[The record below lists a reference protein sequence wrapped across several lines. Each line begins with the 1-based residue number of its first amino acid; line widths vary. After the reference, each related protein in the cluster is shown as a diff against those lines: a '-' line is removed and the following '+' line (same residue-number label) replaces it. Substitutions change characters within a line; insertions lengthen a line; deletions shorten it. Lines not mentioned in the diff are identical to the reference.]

1 MTTTLPPPPDGRPLL
16 DKAQDTLVIDPVK
29 MNIVN
34 RIAAGTVL
42 GGDFQFKGGLLL
54 QGTLHGLGEI
64 AGRLVVWHDAR
75 LVGRFRVLGDVYL
88 LGQIGDPTES
98 DDEVDEQ
105 TEVECQGTVY
115 VASSGVSTG
124 TLIAAK
130 LRMYDGAIL
139 QGPFRTLRNAQSLPV
154 LNAG

>member
-1 MTTTLPPPPDGRPLL
+1 ML
-16 DKAQDTLVIDPVK
+16 DKSQDTLVIDPVK

-34 RIAAGTVL
+34 RIAADTVL
-42 GGDFQFKGGLLL
+42 AGDFLFKGGVLL
-54 QGTLHGLGEI
+54 QGTLQGVGEI

-75 LVGRFRVLGDVYL
+75 LIGRFRILGDLYL
-88 LGQIGDPTES
+88 LGQLGEATETE
-98 DDEVDEQ
+98 DEVDEH
-105 TEVECQGTVY
+105 TEVECQGTAY

-130 LRMYDGAIL
+130 LRMYDGAVL

-154 LNAG
+154 LHGDA

>member
-1 MTTTLPPPPDGRPLL
+1 MRTPDGRPLL
-16 DKAQDTLVIDPVK
+16 DKTQDTLVIDPVK

-42 GGDFQFKGGLLL
+42 GGDFHFKGGLLL

-75 LVGRFRVLGDVYL
+75 LVGRFRVLGDLYL
-88 LGQIGDPTES
+88 LGQLGDATAS
-98 DDEVDEQ
+98 DDVDEH
-105 TEVECQGTVY
+105 TEVECQGTAY

-154 LNAG
+154 LQTG

>member
-1 MTTTLPPPPDGRPLL
+1 MPI
-16 DKAQDTLVIDPVK
+16 DKPQDTLVIDPVK

-34 RIAAGTVL
+34 RIAADTVL
-42 GGDFQFKGGLLL
+42 AGDFLFKGGLLL
-54 QGTLHGLGEI
+54 QGTLQGVGEI

-75 LVGRFRVLGDVYL
+75 LIGRFRILGDLYL
-88 LGQIGDPTES
+88 LGQLGEATETE
-98 DDEVDEQ
+98 DEVDDQ
-105 TEVECQGTVY
+105 TEIECQGTAY

-124 TLIAAK
+124 TLIAAR

-154 LNAG
+154 LHDGDG